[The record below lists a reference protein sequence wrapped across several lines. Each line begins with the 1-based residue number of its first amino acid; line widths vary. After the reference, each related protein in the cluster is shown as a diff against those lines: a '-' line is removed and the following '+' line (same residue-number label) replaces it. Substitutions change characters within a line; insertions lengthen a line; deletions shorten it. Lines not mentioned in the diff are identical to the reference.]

1 MTDIALRLDS
11 ADQFDLAMDGVD
23 LATDEGL
30 ETAIIVSL
38 FTDARAD
45 ARELPAGHTDRRGWW
60 GDVADPQDPIGS
72 KLWTLAREKSINA
85 VVVRAEEYTHQALQ
99 WLVDDGVVSDIDVT
113 AELLDRD
120 RLAIEV
126 SLARRTGGD
135 VARRFEYNWQQ
146 QQTAEAA

>member
-11 ADQFDLAMDGVD
+11 VDQFDLAMDGVD

-30 ETAIIVSL
+30 GTAIVVSL

-45 ARELPAGHTDRRGWW
+45 EGELPDGHTDRRGWW

-85 VVVRAEEYTHQALQ
+85 VVVRAEEYAYQALQ
-99 WLVDDGVVSDIDVT
+99 WLLEDRVVSDIDVT

-126 SLARRTGGD
+126 SLARRAGGD

-146 QQTAEAA
+146 QTAEAA